1 MSTVRGRLYLGFALL
16 LAMILLLAGVVAYES
31 YRISEVN
38 LERQVQSADL
48 HQRVD
53 DLEIDLLNMETG
65 KRGFLL
71 NGDESFLEP
80 YEQGRREFEGQ
91 LQDARRINAA
101 ADGEV
106 LDPSTLDE
114 LGAQYR
120 VVLDLFGQQIATRRT
135 GETSPEA
142 LQLGQGKAEMDEIR
156 GIIARLQDQARTS
169 QQEAREGTRA
179 AVRRETALA
188 VLLGALAVL
197 TVLGSVLF
205 VRRGVISPLQKLRE
219 GATKVGAG
227 DLGHR
232 IDLRS
237 GDELG
242 AVAAAFNGMLDR
254 RQEADEA
261 LNESERRFA
270 TLLSNAPT
278 MVYRCANAPGWPFEF
293 VSAYVH
299 ELTGYPAA
307 DFLEG
312 GLQYES
318 LILEEDRER
327 VWKEVQAAL
336 AARERFRISYSIRH
350 TDGTV
355 RQVEEYGQG
364 IFDGEDAVL
373 AIEGLVADVTERN
386 QADERLRQAEARY
399 RTVVEHIP
407 AVTYSQE
414 VDHNGAITYVS
425 PQIETMLGVTPE
437 EYVSEHDLWYQLV
450 HPEDRGRVLAED
462 DRTDRTEEPFK
473 IEYRMLARDGRVV
486 WVRDEAVLVRDE
498 DGTPLFWQG
507 FMVNITEEREA
518 GRRLRE
524 ADVRYRSLVEN
535 IPAVI
540 YTQQPGEPSVTTY
553 VSPQIEAMQGYTPQ
567 ETMDDPE
574 HWTKTLHPDDLER
587 VLAEDERT
595 NKTGEP
601 FAAEYRQFAKD
612 GRVVWVRDEAVLVR
626 DEEGT
631 PLYWQGVLL
640 DITERKRAE
649 EAVKENERRF
659 RQLFDQSVDAL
670 IIHDASGNLVDCN
683 AEACRALGYERA
695 ELLAL
700 QVGDISADLI
710 TSEERRQEE
719 GPTLWER
726 ALSGEPG
733 KGAGIH
739 RGEHRRK
746 DGTTFPVEVYVG
758 SVDYGGRHLIF
769 ASTRDIT
776 ERKRAEEEI
785 LQKTRVLDAFS
796 SNLRELHRLSTDR
809 HESTGALFADYLATG
824 REIFD
829 LTTGMI
835 SKVEDDKYLI
845 RAIDTSELDLQA
857 GDERALASTY
867 CSAVVETGGTISYD
881 RVGEMPGMGAHPL
894 YEELGIES
902 YIGTPIR
909 VEDEVYGVLLF
920 CSTQARAGGFEA
932 FEREII
938 ELMAQG
944 VGRSIAADRA
954 QAALRESEERYRL
967 VAQATSEV
975 IWDNDLTT
983 NRQIWD
989 GATEAMFGYPPE
1001 EMGDTGEWWEDH
1013 LHPED
1018 KDRVL
1023 ANIDGMLEEGRETW
1037 VDQYRFRRAD
1047 GAYVTLVDRTFVV
1060 RHADGRPA
1068 RMLGSIVDVT
1078 GRRRAEEALRESEER
1093 YRTLVEAVQEGIA
1106 FIDPDGGFINYCNE
1120 AYAEILG
1127 LTPDEVVGRSFF
1139 DFLEGEEREKTLRQR
1154 QLRHQGVSSSYE
1166 VTATAADGTE
1176 KILSATGSPIFDA
1189 DGSYAG
1195 AVQTIVDVTER
1206 RRAEQELREAEQLF
1220 RGAFDDAAIGMALN
1234 ALDGRFIQV
1243 NDSLCEMLGY
1253 TQEELLS
1260 RTFRE
1265 ISHPEDLDISVE
1277 RVRELLEGER
1287 EGYGLEKRYLHADGH
1302 PVWAALS
1309 VSAVRDPGGRPLYL
1323 IAQMQDITERK
1334 EAEAR
1339 LRRSQARLAEAQRMA
1354 GIGNW
1359 EYDLT
1364 TKEVTWSDEVFR
1376 IYGYDPQEYVP
1387 TFDRLLEMVH
1397 PDDRHLLTEHLEAA
1411 VERGEPYDFEH
1422 RVILPDGAER
1432 VVHRRARVVRDG
1444 EGRAL
1449 RMLGTVQD
1457 VTERKRAEE
1466 EIRRLNEDLERRVE
1480 ERTAELKESEE
1491 RYSLV
1496 VEGSNDGIFDWDLLD
1511 GTIFW
1516 NDRLFEI
1523 LGLSHES
1530 FSPTIDAF
1538 FELVHPD
1545 DRERVSEALTA
1556 HTERGEEFEAEFGIR
1571 HAGGEY
1577 RTCISR
1583 GKAQRDA
1590 DGKAFRM
1597 AGTLTDITERKRAEE
1612 ALRLLAEAS
1621 AELTSSLDYRTTLA
1635 SVARL
1640 AIPQLADWCAVD
1652 VLNDDGSLDRLAVAH
1667 QDPEKVELA
1676 RELEK
1681 RYPTDPESP
1690 TGVYN
1695 VLRTGSPEFYPDIP
1709 EEVLEASARDEE
1721 HLRLL
1726 RDVGFTSA
1734 IIVPVTARSKT
1745 LGTITLV
1752 SAESG
1757 RPYTEADLRLAEDLA
1772 RRSAS
1777 AIDNARLYEEAERE
1791 LAERKRA
1798 EEEIRRLNESLENRV
1813 EERTAQ
1819 LQNAILELERAGE
1832 SLREA
1837 KEEAEAANRAK
1848 SEFLANMSHEIRT
1861 PMNGV
1866 IGMTGLL
1873 LDTDLTEE
1881 QAEYASTIQLS
1892 GESLLSI
1899 INDILDFSKIE
1910 AGEMRLETIDFDLRM
1925 AVEDVVALFA
1935 ERAHEKGLELASL
1948 VDYDVPTALEGD
1960 PGRIRQIL
1968 TNLVGNAIKFTEAGE
1983 VVLRAELAEEDA
1995 EKATVRVAVKDTGI
2009 GMTPGQQARVFESF
2023 TQADASTTRHYGG
2036 TGLGLAISRQMVG
2049 LMGGEIGVESEPGV
2063 GSTFFFTLPLKK
2075 QPGDARRGPGP
2086 SADLRDLR
2094 ALIVDDNATNRH
2106 LLRKQLSSWAM
2117 ESGEAED
2124 GFAALEML
2132 RAAAREGDPYGL
2144 AILDMQM
2151 PGIDGMELA
2160 RRVSDDP
2167 AIARTRMVLLTS
2179 IGQRGDGDEAR
2190 LAGIEAYLTK
2200 PVRQSELYDAIATV
2214 MGTPEAQEAEDA
2226 RLVTRHTLRE
2236 MQTGHRAHLLLAEDN
2251 PVNQKVA
2258 ARMLERLGYRVDVAQ
2273 NGLEALEALE
2283 RNRYDAV
2290 LMDVQM
2296 PGMDGHEA
2304 TAEIRRREAT
2314 LAWRGEGHSTP
2325 IIAMTANAMQG
2336 DREKALAAGMDDYL
2350 AKPVRQE
2357 DLDEVLGRW
2366 VSREETGAPDPPATG
2381 AAPDGNGSVLDPE
2394 VLANLRDLGDPE
2406 LLTELAEMFFDDA
2419 TSRLAEMRE
2428 AVEAGDAAGVKRVAH
2443 TLKGSSGNMGAA
2455 RMSAI
2460 CAELQDVGD
2469 SGDLA
2474 PARGLLEDLEDEFG
2488 RVRPALEAELEG

>member
-1 MSTVRGRLYLGFALL
+1 MGLRSALSTVRGRLYLGFALL

-38 LERQVQSADL
+38 LVRQVQSADL

-114 LGAQYR
+114 LEAQYR

-261 LNESERRFA
+261 LKESERRFA

-350 TDGTV
+350 TNGAV

-364 IFDGEDAVL
+364 IFDGEGAVL

-498 DGTPLFWQG
+498 DGTPL
-507 FMVNITEEREA
+507 
-518 GRRLRE
+518 
-524 ADVRYRSLVEN
+524 
-535 IPAVI
+535 
-540 YTQQPGEPSVTTY
+540 
-553 VSPQIEAMQGYTPQ
+553 
-567 ETMDDPE
+567 
-574 HWTKTLHPDDLER
+574 
-587 VLAEDERT
+587 
-595 NKTGEP
+595 
-601 FAAEYRQFAKD
+601 
-612 GRVVWVRDEAVLVR
+612 
-626 DEEGT
+626 
-631 PLYWQGVLL
+631 YWQGVLL
-640 DITERKRAE
+640 DITERKAAE

-659 RQLFDQSVDAL
+659 RQLFDQTVDAL
-670 IIHDASGNLVDCN
+670 IIHDASGNIVDCN
-683 AEACRALGYERA
+683 AEACRALGYERE
-695 ELLAL
+695 ELLNL
-700 QVGDISADLI
+700 RVRDISADLI
-710 TSEERRQEE
+710 TAKDRRPEE
-719 GPTLWER
+719 GPTLWEP

-733 KGAGIH
+733 KVAGVPQ
-739 RGEHRRK
+739 GVHRRK

-829 LTTGMI
+829 LSTGMI
-835 SKVEDDKYLI
+835 SQVEDEKYLI

-975 IWDNDLTT
+975 IWDNDLT
-983 NRQIWD
+983 NKRQIWD
-989 GATEAMFGYPPE
+989 GATEGMFGYPPE
-1001 EMGDTGEWWEDH
+1001 EMGGTGEWWEGH

-1018 KDRVL
+1018 RDRVL
-1023 ANIDGMLEEGRETW
+1023 AKLEKMLGDGQETW
-1037 VDQYRFRRAD
+1037 VDEYRFRRAD
-1047 GAYVTLVDRTFVV
+1047 GSYVTLVDRAFVV
-1060 RHADGRPA
+1060 RGADGRPV

-1078 GRRRAEEALRESEER
+1078 ERRRAEEALRESEER

-1106 FIDPDGGFINYCNE
+1106 FVAPEGGLISYCNE
-1120 AYAEILG
+1120 AYAQIMG
-1127 LTPDEVVGRSFF
+1127 LTPEAMVGRSFF
-1139 DFLEGEEREKTLRQR
+1139 DFLEGEEREKALRQR
-1154 QLRHQGVSSSYE
+1154 EMRHEGLSSSYE
-1166 VTATAADGTE
+1166 VTARAADGTE

-1189 DGSYAG
+1189 EGSYAG

-1206 RRAEQELREAEQLF
+1206 RRSEQELREAEELF
-1220 RGAFDDAAIGMALN
+1220 RGAFDDAAVGMALN
-1234 ALDGRFIQV
+1234 NLDGRFIQV
-1243 NDSLCEMLGY
+1243 NRSLCEMLGY
-1253 TQEELLS
+1253 EEEELLGF
-1260 RTFRE
+1260 TFRD
-1265 ISHPEDLDISVE
+1265 ISHPEDLDVSVS

-1287 EGYGLEKRYLHADGH
+1287 EGYQLEKRYLHADGR

-1309 VSAVRDPGGRPLYL
+1309 VSAVRDPAGNPLYL

-1339 LRRSQARLAEAQRMA
+1339 LRGSQARLAEAQRMA
-1354 GIGNW
+1354 SIGNW
-1359 EYDLT
+1359 EYDLVT
-1364 TKEVTWSDEVFR
+1364 EEVTWSDEVFR
-1376 IYGYDPQEYVP
+1376 IYGHVPQKYVP
-1387 TFDRLLEMVH
+1387 TFDRMLEMVH
-1397 PDDRHLLTEHLEAA
+1397 PDDRHLLTENLEGA
-1411 VERGEPYDFEH
+1411 VERSEPYDFEH
-1422 RVILPDGAER
+1422 RVILPDGTER
-1432 VVHRRARVVRDG
+1432 VVHRRARVVRDEDG
-1444 EGRAL
+1444 SPL
-1449 RMLGTVQD
+1449 RLLGTVQD

-1466 EIRRLNEDLERRVE
+1466 EIRELNEGLERRVE
-1480 ERTAELKESEE
+1480 ERTAELRESEE

-1496 VEGSNDGIFDWDLLD
+1496 VEGSNDGIFDWDLMG

-1523 LGLSHES
+1523 VGLSRQT
-1530 FSPTIDAF
+1530 FAPTIDAF
-1538 FELVHPD
+1538 FELVRPD
-1545 DRERVSEALTA
+1545 DRERVSEGITA
-1556 HTERGEEFEAEFGIR
+1556 HLERGEEFEVEYGMR

-1577 RTCISR
+1577 RTCITR
-1583 GKAQRDA
+1583 GKAQRDEG
-1590 DGKAFRM
+1590 GKPFRM
-1597 AGTLTDITERKRAEE
+1597 AGTVTDITERKRAEE

-1621 AELTSSLDYRTTLA
+1621 AELSSSLDYRETLA
-1635 SVARL
+1635 SVA
-1640 AIPQLADWCAVD
+1640 
-1652 VLNDDGSLDRLAVAH
+1652 SLAV
-1667 QDPEKVELA
+1667 P
-1676 RELEK
+1676 
-1681 RYPTDPESP
+1681 
-1690 TGVYN
+1690 
-1695 VLRTGSPEFYPDIP
+1695 
-1709 EEVLEASARDEE
+1709 
-1721 HLRLL
+1721 
-1726 RDVGFTSA
+1726 
-1734 IIVPVTARSKT
+1734 
-1745 LGTITLV
+1745 
-1752 SAESG
+1752 
-1757 RPYTEADLRLAEDLA
+1757 
-1772 RRSAS
+1772 
-1777 AIDNARLYEEAERE
+1777 
-1791 LAERKRA
+1791 
-1798 EEEIRRLNESLENRV
+1798 
-1813 EERTAQ
+1813 
-1819 LQNAILELERAGE
+1819 
-1832 SLREA
+1832 
-1837 KEEAEAANRAK
+1837 
-1848 SEFLANMSHEIRT
+1848 
-1861 PMNGV
+1861 
-1866 IGMTGLL
+1866 
-1873 LDTDLTEE
+1873 
-1881 QAEYASTIQLS
+1881 
-1892 GESLLSI
+1892 
-1899 INDILDFSKIE
+1899 
-1910 AGEMRLETIDFDLRM
+1910 
-1925 AVEDVVALFA
+1925 
-1935 ERAHEKGLELASL
+1935 
-1948 VDYDVPTALEGD
+1948 
-1960 PGRIRQIL
+1960 
-1968 TNLVGNAIKFTEAGE
+1968 
-1983 VVLRAELAEEDA
+1983 
-1995 EKATVRVAVKDTGI
+1995 
-2009 GMTPGQQARVFESF
+2009 
-2023 TQADASTTRHYGG
+2023 
-2036 TGLGLAISRQMVG
+2036 
-2049 LMGGEIGVESEPGV
+2049 
-2063 GSTFFFTLPLKK
+2063 
-2075 QPGDARRGPGP
+2075 
-2086 SADLRDLR
+2086 
-2094 ALIVDDNATNRH
+2094 
-2106 LLRKQLSSWAM
+2106 
-2117 ESGEAED
+2117 
-2124 GFAALEML
+2124 
-2132 RAAAREGDPYGL
+2132 
-2144 AILDMQM
+2144 
-2151 PGIDGMELA
+2151 
-2160 RRVSDDP
+2160 
-2167 AIARTRMVLLTS
+2167 
-2179 IGQRGDGDEAR
+2179 
-2190 LAGIEAYLTK
+2190 
-2200 PVRQSELYDAIATV
+2200 
-2214 MGTPEAQEAEDA
+2214 
-2226 RLVTRHTLRE
+2226 
-2236 MQTGHRAHLLLAEDN
+2236 
-2251 PVNQKVA
+2251 
-2258 ARMLERLGYRVDVAQ
+2258 
-2273 NGLEALEALE
+2273 
-2283 RNRYDAV
+2283 
-2290 LMDVQM
+2290 
-2296 PGMDGHEA
+2296 
-2304 TAEIRRREAT
+2304 
-2314 LAWRGEGHSTP
+2314 
-2325 IIAMTANAMQG
+2325 
-2336 DREKALAAGMDDYL
+2336 
-2350 AKPVRQE
+2350 
-2357 DLDEVLGRW
+2357 
-2366 VSREETGAPDPPATG
+2366 
-2381 AAPDGNGSVLDPE
+2381 
-2394 VLANLRDLGDPE
+2394 
-2406 LLTELAEMFFDDA
+2406 
-2419 TSRLAEMRE
+2419 
-2428 AVEAGDAAGVKRVAH
+2428 
-2443 TLKGSSGNMGAA
+2443 
-2455 RMSAI
+2455 
-2460 CAELQDVGD
+2460 
-2469 SGDLA
+2469 
-2474 PARGLLEDLEDEFG
+2474 
-2488 RVRPALEAELEG
+2488 